1 MRNRGWLV
9 VLVSTSLTLSITSTC
24 VAAANVLVHR
34 TMRNMATA
42 WRKHRAEVAD
52 PDRARAERERPRE
65 TWREEVRALGP
76 SSASVVGDIAA
87 LAALAR

>member
-34 TMRNMATA
+34 TMRNMAVA

-52 PDRARAERERPRE
+52 PDRVRADRERPRE
-65 TWREEVRALGP
+65 TWRVEVRGVEP
-76 SSASVVGDIAA
+76 SSAVVAGDAAA
-87 LAALAR
+87 LVGLGR